1 MIKEEMGNRCIL
13 IVDSNNYTRKLTKEM
28 LRACGVKNI
37 IEAESGAKGLVYF
50 QEFNPD
56 VIILEKNLSDF
67 DGMVVLDR
75 VRSEK
80 SPNRRVPVVMLTF
93 DAPRRNV
100 TESRDTGA
108 TEFLVKPISPNTLR
122 ERILAV
128 LHKPRDFVQS
138 ATYFGPDRRRRRD
151 DNYAGE
157 ERRGSRRM
165 ALNRQLID

>member
-1 MIKEEMGNRCIL
+1 MTNESLGDLCVL
-13 IVDSNNYTRKLTKEM
+13 VVDSNNYTRKLTKEM
-28 LRACGVKNI
+28 LRVCGIRSI
-37 IEAESGAKGLVYF
+37 IESDSGTKGLIYF
-50 QEFNPD
+50 QEYNPNLI
-56 VIILEKNLSDF
+56 VLEKNLSDF

-122 ERILAV
+122 ERILSV
-128 LHKPRDFVQS
+128 IHKPRDFVQS
-138 ATYFGPDRRRRRD
+138 STYFGPDRRRRND
-151 DNYAGE
+151 DNYSGE
-157 ERRGSRRM
+157 ERRRSRRM
-165 ALNRQLID
+165 ALSTQYID